1 MSRTGPT
8 RGTTAGAEE
17 SAEPKASGI
26 LRRKCACGKHTV
38 AGESCDECSA
48 KAGGTLR
55 RRGAVGPHGPAMAP
69 PIVHG
74 VLDTPGQP
82 LDRATRSFM
91 EGRFGHDFSGV
102 RVHADDRAAES
113 AARVGALA
121 YTVGE
126 RVVFGRG
133 RHAPEGPEGRKLL
146 AHELTHVV

>member
-102 RVHADDRAAES
+102 RVHADDRAAETRRHE
-113 AARVGALA
+113 ALGAQVVATHEGWTVMRPPAGPDYCITRRVPPPDP
-121 YTVGE
+121 T
-126 RVVFGRG
+126 
-133 RHAPEGPEGRKLL
+133 
-146 AHELTHVV
+146 